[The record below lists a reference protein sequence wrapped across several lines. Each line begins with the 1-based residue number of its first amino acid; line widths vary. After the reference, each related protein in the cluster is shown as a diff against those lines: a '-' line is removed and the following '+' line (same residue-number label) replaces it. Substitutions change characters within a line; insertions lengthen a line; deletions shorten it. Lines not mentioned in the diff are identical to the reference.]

1 MYFPTT
7 ENMKTTLRFG
17 HMQWIH
23 YDSPTPDEIEKL
35 VEQYEY
41 HELIAE
47 DLQEMTVQHKIDQYD
62 DVIFVILNFPKYNV
76 LNKRYMLNEFN
87 IILGKDYIITLSR
100 YEASHIAK
108 IIAQYREDL
117 AESDIQDEEAYKVSP
132 YYILYTIIDAM
143 YDKTIKAQSN
153 ASKDL
158 VLLEWGMSDKDIKRE
173 TIEDLM
179 RKKANA
185 AFLKYTFLPQ
195 KEILVEMQ
203 KVCWWFYEWD
213 LDVYFEDLESKLDKI
228 INTTL
233 ILYETIQSLTDT
245 YDAMLNLQ
253 TNTIIRVLTVF
264 TALTWILTFIS
275 GFYGM
280 NIQLPFMEHQ
290 FAWIFIVLSM
300 LTIVVVTLLYFKRKK
315 RL

>member
-1 MYFPTT
+1 
-7 ENMKTTLRFG
+7 MKTTLKFG
-17 HMQWIH
+17 HTKWIH
-23 YDSPTPDEIEKL
+23 YASPTPAEIEEL
-35 VEQYEY
+35 VEEYEY

-62 DVIFVILNFPKYNV
+62 DVIFVVLNFPKFNA
-76 LNKRYMLNEFN
+76 LNKRYILNEFN
-87 IILGKDYIITLSR
+87 IILWKDYIITLSR
-100 YEASHIAK
+100 YEASHIAR
-108 IIAQYREDL
+108 IVDQYREDL

-132 YYILYTIIDAM
+132 YYILYTIIDSM

-153 ASKDL
+153 ASKDI
-158 VLLEWGMSDKDIKRE
+158 VMVEQWMSDRDITRE

-203 KVCWWFYEWD
+203 KVCGGFYEWD

-280 NIQLPFMEHQ
+280 NMHLPGMNNPFL
-290 FAWIFIVLSM
+290 WVYIIVSM
-300 LTIVVVTLLYFKRKK
+300 IVIVVMMMMYFRKK
-315 RL
+315 RWI

>member
-1 MYFPTT
+1 
-7 ENMKTTLRFG
+7 MKTTLKFWQVKR
-17 HMQWIH
+17 IH
-23 YDSPTPDEIEKL
+23 YATPTPQEINDLIE
-35 VEQYEY
+35 EYEY

-47 DLQEMTVQHKIDQYD
+47 DLQDVNVQHKIDQYD
-62 DVIFVILNFPKYNV
+62 DVIFMVLNFPKYNTI
-76 LNKRYMLNEFN
+76 NKRYILNEFN
-87 IILGKDYIITLSR
+87 IILGKDSIITLSR

-108 IIAQYREDL
+108 IIEQYKMDIG
-117 AESDIQDEEAYKVSP
+117 ESDIQDEEAYKISP

-158 VLLEWGMSDKDIKRE
+158 VLLESSMSDKDITRG

-179 RKKANA
+179 RKKANV
-185 AFLKYTFLPQ
+185 AFLKYTYLPQ

-203 KVCWWFYEWD
+203 KVFGWFYEWD

-228 INTTL
+228 INSAM
-233 ILYETIQSLTDT
+233 ILYETIQSLVDT

-253 TNTIIRVLTVF
+253 TNTVIRTLTVF

-275 GFYGM
+275 WFYGM
-280 NIQLPFMEHQ
+280 NIQLPLMNNPYARVFVMILMLAIIFM
-290 FAWIFIVLSM
+290 
-300 LTIVVVTLLYFKRKK
+300 TIQYFKKK
-315 RL
+315 RWI

>member
-1 MYFPTT
+1 
-7 ENMKTTLRFG
+7 
-17 HMQWIH
+17 
-23 YDSPTPDEIEKL
+23 
-35 VEQYEY
+35 
-41 HELIAE
+41 
-47 DLQEMTVQHKIDQYD
+47 
-62 DVIFVILNFPKYNV
+62 
-76 LNKRYMLNEFN
+76 MLNEFN
-87 IILGKDYIITLSR
+87 IILGKDYIVTLSR
-100 YEASHIAK
+100 YEANHIAR
-108 IIAQYREDL
+108 IVDQYKEDL

-132 YYILYTIIDAM
+132 YYILYTIIDSM

-153 ASKDL
+153 ASKDI
-158 VLLEWGMSDKDIKRE
+158 VLLEQWMSDKDITRE
-173 TIEDLM
+173 TIENLM
-179 RKKANA
+179 RRKANA

-203 KVCWWFYEWD
+203 KVCGWFYEWD

-264 TALTWILTFIS
+264 TALTWILTFVS

-280 NIQLPFMEHQ
+280 NINLPWVNSP
-290 FAWIFIVLSM
+290 FAWLYIIVSM
-300 LTIVVVTLLYFKRKK
+300 LVIVVLTVLYFRKQ
-315 RL
+315 RWI